1 MFRHLVYL
9 KKIILKIFKEMSNG
23 SIPWIW
29 EVGSG
34 VRILE
39 IRGVRI
45 LNRMPEDEGDILKQI
60 KKYFKNH

>member
-1 MFRHLVYL
+1 
-9 KKIILKIFKEMSNG
+9 MSNG